1 MKFEIPLLD
10 PTPLMENM
18 VFWSKHPVLYQWAI
32 PSGVME
38 EVKTF
43 SRKKRLGMVPAL
55 SQLLRQSSERS
66 NTEVGPN
73 WGTFIKQVKEEMM
86 VLEDVLS
93 ANGFDRKHLK
103 LVPNLNVKYGMPPQV
118 FLTLN
123 LTRDF
128 FEWTTRLVAVKVNH
142 IIRSSKERR

>member
-10 PTPLMENM
+10 PTSLMENM

-32 PSGVME
+32 PDGVME
-38 EVKTF
+38 EVKTY
-43 SRKKRLGMVPAL
+43 SRKKRLGMVATL
-55 SQLLRQSSERS
+55 SQLLGQGNER
-66 NTEVGPN
+66 NVAVGPN
-73 WGTFIKQVKEEMM
+73 WGTFNKQVKEEMM

-103 LVPNLNVKYGMPPQV
+103 LVPNLNAKYGVPPQV
-118 FLTLN
+118 FLTFY